1 MLDETQECVPLSG
14 KKEEEPEQLTPPK
27 QSANTLFRFFRK
39 REYLLDALRTGALI
53 PRYYGENVDYLKIG
67 HHQISYPMICFC
79 DINIHRL
86 SEHMSLYGKYG
97 IAFSKSWG
105 VHQGVQPLQYINK
118 HSILRLDFT
127 SAFASAIADS
137 EERPANNYLLTQMLF
152 MKPIEGTMPRDDKDI
167 SKNFTDECEWRYV
180 PNVKTIELPQV
191 VCEGEVASIG
201 VLNKTISEHEDC
213 WLKYSY
219 SDIKYIILQT
229 DEEFEELCSL
239 IEALEVGADVKK
251 KLLSKVI
258 VWNDSKEDF

>member
-1 MLDETQECVPLSG
+1 MPNELQGFVALSG

-39 REYLLDALRTGALI
+39 RDYLFDALNASALI
-53 PRYYGENVDYLKIG
+53 PRYYGENVDYLDIG

-86 SEHMSLYGKYG
+86 SEHMSLYGEYG

-105 VHQGVQPLQYINK
+105 VRQGVQPLQYINK
-118 HSILRLDFT
+118 YSVLRRDFT
-127 SAFASAIADS
+127 SAFSSAIADD
-137 EERPANNYLLTQMLF
+137 EERPANDYLLTQMLF

-180 PNVKTIELPQV
+180 PNAKVIELPQI
-191 VCEGEVASIG
+191 VCEGEMASVG
-201 VLNKTISEHEDC
+201 VLNKTISEHDDC
-213 WLKYSY
+213 WLKYAY

-229 DEEFEELCSL
+229 DADFVELCSL
-239 IEALEVGADVKK
+239 VETLEEGVDVKK

-258 VWNDSKEDF
+258 IWSDSKEDF